1 MYKNFKLTESEKEQ
15 ILNMHKS
22 HGYGQPL
29 NEQSP
34 QLTQQDYKE
43 IANYFEELMSGVNLT
58 SDASNNILTT
68 IYNRINNK
76 QEWEGV
82 KRAFGVRDG
91 QNLEQWLNNEFNID
105 YNEIMK
111 AVNSKEGEFKK
122 QDSMYNP
129 GTVIPLITNR
139 QFTVGRSYNYASTMG
154 DKVELNIDIKDA
166 KVIRRDKDGIVIKA
180 ASIWYYDVDSYKR
193 GESPKPKNLSNVC
206 VKIPFSEII
215 VYRDETLQL
224 SWFADW
230 VKSSIVPCV

>member
-111 AVNSKEGEFKK
+111 AVKK
-122 QDSMYNP
+122 Y
-129 GTVIPLITNR
+129 G
-139 QFTVGRSYNYASTMG
+139 
-154 DKVELNIDIKDA
+154 K
-166 KVIRRDKDGIVIKA
+166 
-180 ASIWYYDVDSYKR
+180 
-193 GESPKPKNLSNVC
+193 
-206 VKIPFSEII
+206 
-215 VYRDETLQL
+215 
-224 SWFADW
+224 
-230 VKSSIVPCV
+230 